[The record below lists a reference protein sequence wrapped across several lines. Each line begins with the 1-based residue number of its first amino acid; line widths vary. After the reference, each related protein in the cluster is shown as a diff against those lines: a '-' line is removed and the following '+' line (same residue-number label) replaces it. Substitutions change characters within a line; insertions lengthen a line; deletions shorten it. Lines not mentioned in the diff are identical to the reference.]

1 MTDRWDDFDCSLA
14 TSLSELPPPEETVRE
29 VTPFRSAMGKVVWGL
44 CLTSFTLQLWY
55 LPYLLP
61 ALGVILMVLGFRS
74 LRRSNRWFRFCW
86 IFSICEAILLY
97 SFDLLAATPLR
108 LDPDLIPLWLQGIT
122 AFGRVAI
129 LFGCLWLGLRQAAA
143 EVGQPRRVAAPAL
156 WALGWYG
163 VLILLGV
170 LWPQPGWVIGLI
182 MIIAFVCIVR
192 SLLRLSQSLGSWG
205 YAVRAAPVRIGGGRL
220 AAAYLLSLAALVGAL
235 SLASNHLPMDAHI
248 VERPSESAETAAIR
262 ENLTA
267 LGFPED
273 LLALLPE
280 EEISRMEGTFA
291 CLVDWSDE
299 EHWIGTKA
307 CNELIRFD
315 TVYVQTGP
323 RTLRI
328 YEFFTFREDTL
339 RSNFQTIT
347 LLEPPSS
354 AQISDVTAAISWTRN
369 GTSYRSQP
377 EISSQEYSSMFFGTT
392 PNLPA
397 TRFSYP
403 FLSRDRAGYMA
414 YTSWEA
420 DDQITCSI
428 LRAFLTSYDHLY
440 PYEPLAANSSQT
452 DWYAQS
458 YSTYDFPS

>member
-14 TSLSELPPPEETVRE
+14 ASLSELPPSEETVRE
-29 VTPFRSAMGKVVWGL
+29 VTPFRATMGKVVWGL

-61 ALGVILMVLGFRS
+61 ALGGILMVLGFRS

-143 EVGQPRRVAAPAL
+143 EVGQPRRVATPAL
-156 WALGWYG
+156 WALGWYT
-163 VLILLGV
+163 VMVLLGV
-170 LWPQPGWVIGLI
+170 FWPRPDWLVFLVMG
-182 MIIAFVCIVR
+182 IAFVCIVR

-273 LLALLPE
+273 LLALLRRRATRTWTPG
-280 EEISRMEGTFA
+280 EIPPTTASAT
-291 CLVDWSDE
+291 W
-299 EHWIGTKA
+299 
-307 CNELIRFD
+307 
-315 TVYVQTGP
+315 
-323 RTLRI
+323 
-328 YEFFTFREDTL
+328 TFR
-339 RSNFQTIT
+339 SGSASA
-347 LLEPPSS
+347 PS
-354 AQISDVTAAISWTRN
+354 AAI
-369 GTSYRSQP
+369 TSS
-377 EISSQEYSSMFFGTT
+377 
-392 PNLPA
+392 L
-397 TRFSYP
+397 
-403 FLSRDRAGYMA
+403 
-414 YTSWEA
+414 
-420 DDQITCSI
+420 
-428 LRAFLTSYDHLY
+428 
-440 PYEPLAANSSQT
+440 
-452 DWYAQS
+452 
-458 YSTYDFPS
+458 